1 VTSDEKSTHGEGPA
15 PPDVDGSN
23 DAMAAVIAEVRGI
36 RDHLESLVR
45 LEVDRAKLRL
55 RAKLIVFLWVGF
67 LAIVLLT
74 ATVTAVIH
82 AVAGTN
88 AALAELIG
96 GPEWAG
102 KLAGAAL
109 LVGLVAL
116 GLVVIEVVLRR
127 RSLARMKRTYEPSS
141 SRASNRGQGP

>member
-1 VTSDEKSTHGEGPA
+1 MTSDENSPHGEGAAA
-15 PPDVDGSN
+15 PDPDGSTE
-23 DAMAAVIAEVRGI
+23 AMAAVIAEVRGI

-45 LEVDRAKLRL
+45 IEVDRAKLRL
-55 RAKLIVFLWVGF
+55 RAKLIGFLWVGF

-82 AVAGTN
+82 AVAGMD

-109 LVGLVAL
+109 LLGLVAL
-116 GLVVIEVVLRR
+116 GLIVIEIVLRR
-127 RSLARMKRTYEPSS
+127 RALARLKRTYEPSP
-141 SRASNRGQGP
+141 SRASNREQTP